1 MIIKFTA
8 SYIINYMI
16 KDNHDQATKNLSLK
30 SLYYFLLSF
39 PKILFKLLIFLAIY
53 YLLYL
58 SELMIKSSILF
69 CLIIKTN
76 YNFKIYRNIVSNN
89 FSQVSSNK
97 KYNKN
102 TFKLINLWYF
112 KNNLGNFLF
121 YIS

>member
-1 MIIKFTA
+1 MIIKFIA
-8 SYIINYMI
+8 SYIMNYMI
-16 KDNHDQATKNLSLK
+16 KDYNDQSTKNISIK
-30 SLYYFLLSF
+30 SIYYFLLSF

-58 SELMIKSSILF
+58 SELLIKSSILF

-76 YNFKIYRNIVSNN
+76 YNLNIYRNIVYNN

-112 KNNLGNFLF
+112 
-121 YIS
+121 